1 MITDII
7 MRNCASYDSVGAQIA
22 NCAKINFIY
31 GPNGSGKS
39 TVSNFLRDP
48 SNEMY
53 EDSEIKWSLGD
64 RSELIVYNRRFRE
77 ANFGSCD
84 IPGVFTLGEGAIE
97 EIKKVEDLKNNR
109 QKLVE
114 ERDKREGTKSREE
127 SKKLDRISLFREN
140 IWALREKEHISF
152 LRQAFAGY
160 LNSKEKFMG
169 EVLRRFELGIGTDIN
184 LEELKSGAEMLLGD
198 KPEKSPKFTTNFDE
212 ITSALLA
219 VEVDSIW
226 NTVVIGNEDAP
237 IGKMIQALGNADW
250 VNTGRKYIKAGSVC
264 PFCQQTEISIELKK
278 ELDDFFSG
286 EYELQCKQIASYNS
300 IYSNLKDKT
309 KALLD
314 GVSIQESS
322 VTAGHLDILQF
333 EVAGKALLQ
342 AINDNLS
349 TIKLKIDEPSR
360 KVELNQT
367 GNLILKVA
375 EIINKANAEIEKHNS
390 TVDHFQEEHDK
401 FVENVWTFFL
411 TENRAFII
419 QYNKDIANIDK
430 AINGIACSIKKANDE
445 INSLKE
451 QIIEAEKNV
460 TSTQPTVDEINRTL
474 AAYGFTNFNIVASE
488 QKDNSYQIQRL
499 DGSLANDT
507 LSEGEETFISF
518 LYFMQLAKGTI
529 NSDQVTGKRI
539 LVLDDPICS
548 LDSTVLYIVSAMVK
562 ELITQI
568 RDNKSDVEQIFVLTH
583 NVFFHKEASFI
594 NGRSS
599 ENADTHYWIIRKDL
613 DYAVVKEYGI
623 HNPISTS
630 YELLWKELKE
640 NKSDSSVVIQNIM
653 RRIIENYFGMVG
665 NKKDD
670 YIESSFETPE
680 DQMICRSL
688 LYWINDG
695 SHCIPDDL
703 YIDSYTPSI
712 AKYKDVFHRIFI
724 NTDNEAH
731 YDMMMG
737 ISDAQDDSD

>member
-7 MRNCASYDSVGAQIA
+7 MKNCASYNAVGTQIA
-22 NCAKINFIY
+22 NCTKINFIY

-48 SNEMY
+48 SDEMY
-53 EDSEIKWSLGD
+53 GDSEIKWSSGD
-64 RSELIVYNRRFRE
+64 RAELIVYNRRFRE

-97 EIKKVEDLKNNR
+97 EINKVEDLKKQR
-109 QKLVE
+109 QRLVE
-114 ERDKREGTKSREE
+114 ERGKREE
-127 SKKLDRISLFREN
+127 SKRKEELKKKEYMSSFREN

-169 EVLRRFELGIGTDIN
+169 EVVRRFELDAGTAISLD
-184 LEELKSGAEMLLGD
+184 ELKLSAEVLLGD
-198 KPEKSPKFTTNFDE
+198 KPEKAPRFTMNVNE
-212 ITSALLA
+212 IASDLLE
-219 VEVDSIW
+219 VEAASIW
-226 NTVVIGNEDAP
+226 DTVVIGNEDVP
-237 IGKMIQALGNADW
+237 IGRLIQALGNADW
-250 VNTGRKYIKAGSVC
+250 VNNGRKYVKVGNVC

-300 IYSNLKDKT
+300 IYLNLKDKT
-309 KALLD
+309 EAFLD
-314 GVSIQESS
+314 GVCKQESS
-322 VTAGHLDILQF
+322 VTAGHLDVFQF
-333 EVAGKALLQ
+333 EVAAKALLQ
-342 AINDNLS
+342 RINDNLAV
-349 TIKLKIDEPSR
+349 IKLKIDEPGR
-360 KVELNQT
+360 KVKM
-367 GNLILKVA
+367 NLTDNLLSKVI
-375 EIINKANAEIEKHNS
+375 EIINKANVEIEKNNS

-401 FVENVWTFFL
+401 FIDNVWTYFL
-411 TENRAFII
+411 TENHSFIAK
-419 QYNKDIANIDK
+419 YKKELANIDK
-430 AINGIACSIKKANDE
+430 AIDGITRSIKKATDE
-445 INSLKE
+445 IDSLRDE
-451 QIIEAEKNV
+451 IIEAEKNI

-488 QKDNSYQIQRL
+488 QKDNSYQIQRI

-507 LSEGEETFISF
+507 LSEGEETFIAF
-518 LYFMQLAKGTI
+518 LYFMQLAKGTT
-529 NSDQVTGKRI
+529 NSDHITGKKI

-568 RDNKSDVEQIFVLTH
+568 RDGKSDVEQIFVLTH

-594 NGRSS
+594 NGRSR

-613 DYAVVKEYGI
+613 DTAVVSEYGI

-665 NKKDD
+665 NKKDE

-712 AKYKDVFHRIFI
+712 AKYRDVFHRIFI

-737 ISDAQDDSD
+737 ISDIKDEDG